1 MDRDNVSDKNGE
13 PIHEG
18 DYVYT
23 RIRGGTHE
31 GKVEEIVTDGE
42 RAEETSVK
50 HPPKVLLHNKDG
62 KTRAHNPGTLEICN
76 EDA

>member
-1 MDRDNVSDKNGE
+1 MDHKKVSDKNSE

-31 GKVEEIVTDGE
+31 GKV
-42 RAEETSVK
+42 
-50 HPPKVLLHNKDG
+50 
-62 KTRAHNPGTLEICN
+62 C
-76 EDA
+76 